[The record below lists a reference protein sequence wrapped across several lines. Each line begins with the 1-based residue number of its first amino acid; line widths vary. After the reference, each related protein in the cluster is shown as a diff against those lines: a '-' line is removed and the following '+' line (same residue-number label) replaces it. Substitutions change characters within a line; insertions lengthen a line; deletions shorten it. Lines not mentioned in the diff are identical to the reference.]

1 MRQDR
6 RGSRQKSFAL
16 DKALGW
22 SAPGRRWSPSRERR
36 PACRGRASAPP
47 GPLGLRRAG
56 SRGCLRQLLRW
67 RFAWRWS
74 TLCNVERSDWRRDR
88 QPGMPPGRW
97 PRAGGANRES
107 RTRPYETPS
116 GGIGGG
122 MGSRGC
128 GRRDLRISNTTLCNV
143 ERWDW
148 RRDRQPGMPPGRW
161 PRADGAIRE
170 SRQRPYEPPR
180 GGIGG
185 GTGSRGCRP
194 AIWPCADG
202 AIRESRQRPYETP
215 RGGIGGEAGP
225 RGCRPAIGPCAN
237 GAIRESRQRPYETPR
252 GGIGRVG
259 PDPADADQRSGLVW
273 TGQFANLDK
282 DPMKRRAVGLAEG
295 LALADADQRSGLV
308 WTGQCA
314 NLDKDPM
321 NRRAV
326 GLVEGPAL
334 ADADQ

>member
-74 TLCNVERSDWRRDR
+74 TLCNVERS
-88 QPGMPPGRW
+88 
-97 PRAGGANRES
+97 
-107 RTRPYETPS
+107 
-116 GGIGGG
+116 
-122 MGSRGC
+122 
-128 GRRDLRISNTTLCNV
+128 
-143 ERWDW
+143 DW